1 MLLTMKTCDS
11 WSVSG
16 KIMELPIKN
25 LAFFVILDT
34 HGVSYIYN
42 DIVFVTCLLL
52 RGESCGSRKLS
63 SRHWSM

>member
-1 MLLTMKTCDS
+1 MLLTMKMCDS

-16 KIMELPIKN
+16 KIIELPIKN

-42 DIVFVTCLLL
+42 DIVFVTCLPL

-63 SRHWSM
+63 IRLWSM